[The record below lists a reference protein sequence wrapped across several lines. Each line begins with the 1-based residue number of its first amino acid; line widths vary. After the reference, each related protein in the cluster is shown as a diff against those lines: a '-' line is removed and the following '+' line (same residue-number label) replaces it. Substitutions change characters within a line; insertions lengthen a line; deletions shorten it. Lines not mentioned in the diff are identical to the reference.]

1 MTWQRTTE
9 RLLGLTEV
17 PRDLLLGR
25 YPPFVSGGPLPEGDV
40 PVFVFHSV
48 EPERFGAQLD
58 HLERNGY
65 VTLSMAQ
72 YIEHLTGRQAAPR
85 RAVLLTFDDA
95 RGSLWS
101 VGAPLLCKRGM
112 RGTVFVVPGRLTTRV
127 GPTRPNLEDVWRG
140 ASTLADVR
148 AREERDGSFLFW
160 EEVEALSNDGVFDFE
175 SHTYSHSRIHCSTSL
190 DGFVTPDRRVG
201 YCSFD
206 LPVQREGERDILGEE
221 VPLGAPVLRS
231 APRLSDARRVFENPD
246 ARKACV
252 DAVGEAG
259 ALAFFARPSWQR
271 ELRRIARRFPPIVG
285 TETEESRAA
294 AFERELS
301 DARQAIEER
310 TGRPVRHLC
319 YPWHATSPLARTLA
333 KSTGHLTAF
342 CGKVRG
348 TPISRPGDD
357 PLTIARIGE
366 DWVQLLPG
374 RGRMSLHEILWR
386 KWNRRLEER
395 A

>member
-1 MTWQRTTE
+1 MTASSISKATPTPTA
-9 RLLGLTEV
+9 GST
-17 PRDLLLGR
+17 
-25 YPPFVSGGPLPEGDV
+25 
-40 PVFVFHSV
+40 
-48 EPERFGAQLD
+48 
-58 HLERNGY
+58 
-65 VTLSMAQ
+65 
-72 YIEHLTGRQAAPR
+72 AA
-85 RAVLLTFDDA
+85 
-95 RGSLWS
+95 
-101 VGAPLLCKRGM
+101 
-112 RGTVFVVPGRLTTRV
+112 
-127 GPTRPNLEDVWRG
+127 
-140 ASTLADVR
+140 
-148 AREERDGSFLFW
+148 
-160 EEVEALSNDGVFDFE
+160 
-175 SHTYSHSRIHCSTSL
+175 TSL

-357 PLTIARIGE
+357 PLAIARIGE